1 MHFPGGSI
9 LEIKKTVFLNSKA
22 LSRSWKECLLENK
35 FQYFFRG
42 SLFVA
47 VFIQKSWSF
56 CTIPFFAT
64 YFSTC
69 TKHWLQECLRNIPSK
84 EPPKQQ
90 INLPHGNLLQVPL
103 WGTWRSFFLF
113 EPNHPRIPGI
123 QGVGTKDVTIVIFQ
137 VGGPVIV
144 LHLFRGQFSTYKSPL
159 IAPLVGLIMHH
170 EPCKLGPKTTFFLGL

>member
-1 MHFPGGSI
+1 MDQFWRLKKRFSSTQKLFPDREKNAC
-9 LEIKKTVFLNSKA
+9 LKTSSNI
-22 LSRSWKECLLENK
+22 
-35 FQYFFRG
+35 FFRG

-170 EPCKLGPKTTFFLGL
+170 EPCKVGPKTTFFLGL